1 MKAVDMIVHGML
13 VHDKNNKKKELIMM
27 GVVATMTMVMAGWRW
42 RKDIV
47 LATIS
52 S

>member
-1 MKAVDMIVHGML
+1 MKAVGMIVHGML
-13 VHDKNNKKKELIMM
+13 VNDKNKKELIMM
-27 GVVATMTMVMAGWRW
+27 GVVVTMTMVMAGWRW